1 MTVKFIP
8 KDQTDGRV
16 RLSSLSA
23 GAAFWFD
30 NSLYIMSD
38 EADCDLADEPYICL
52 RPVSGYLVRLS
63 GDELVRLTTVE
74 LREV

>member
-8 KDQTDGRV
+8 KDEPENRV

-30 NSLYIMSD
+30 NAIHIMSD

-63 GDELVRLTTVE
+63 GDELVRLTTLE